1 MTIKEALK
9 KSVELLEKN
18 NIEESILKAKI
29 VLANLLE
36 KPKEYLFI
44 NENEELDKKIEQDF
58 FEKVNKL
65 CNNIPLQYLTHIQQ
79 FYGLEF
85 YVDNNVLIPRADT
98 EILVEE
104 VIKSIKDTKSDIKI
118 LDMCTG
124 SGIIAIILATKFINK
139 QGVETI
145 QESKENTNTL
155 NEEEDSMNVL
165 KVTDDTFEQEVLKS
179 NIPVLIDFYADW
191 CGPCKMLSPIV
202 DEVAAE
208 NDDIKVVKVNVDEA
222 QNTAIKYQI
231 MSIPTL
237 VVIKNG
243 NEVNRSVG
251 VIDKDEIINMVK

>member
-1 MTIKEALK
+1 MSK
-9 KSVELLEKN
+9 
-18 NIEESILKAKI
+18 KI
-29 VLANLLE
+29 VWFIIFALL
-36 KPKEYLFI
+36 
-44 NENEELDKKIEQDF
+44 
-58 FEKVNKL
+58 V
-65 CNNIPLQYLTHIQQ
+65 
-79 FYGLEF
+79 
-85 YVDNNVLIPRADT
+85 V
-98 EILVEE
+98 
-104 VIKSIKDTKSDIKI
+104 
-118 LDMCTG
+118 
-124 SGIIAIILATKFINK
+124 GIIIASIFINK
-139 QGVETI
+139 KTEEYIQGSNSQNIINE
-145 QESKENTNTL
+145 

>member
-1 MTIKEALK
+1 MSKKVVWFIIFAL
-9 KSVELLEKN
+9 
-18 NIEESILKAKI
+18 
-29 VLANLLE
+29 
-36 KPKEYLFI
+36 
-44 NENEELDKKIEQDF
+44 
-58 FEKVNKL
+58 
-65 CNNIPLQYLTHIQQ
+65 
-79 FYGLEF
+79 
-85 YVDNNVLIPRADT
+85 
-98 EILVEE
+98 LV
-104 VIKSIKDTKSDIKI
+104 VRI
-118 LDMCTG
+118 
-124 SGIIAIILATKFINK
+124 IIASIFINK
-139 QGVETI
+139 KTEEYIQGSNSQNIINE
-145 QESKENTNTL
+145 